1 MTADIQGLTIPDL
14 LPSWKLS
21 LRGRRLSPRTIETYD
36 LAARQLDDW
45 LRRNHGSISV
55 TDITSRHVSAYL
67 AEVVDTR
74 AAATA
79 KQRYASLLQFFEWLL
94 IEEEIAANPM
104 AGKKVRPPQVP
115 PQPVAVIKEEKLS
128 ELLDSVHGSGY
139 EDRRDAAILYL
150 LADTGIRLGE
160 IANLKPGDVD
170 SNTGV
175 VIVRGKGD
183 KVRAVPY
190 SRKPAVALD
199 RYLRARMRHKDAA
212 LPWLWLGLKGRMS
225 DSGIAQMVR
234 RRGRAVGIEGLH
246 PHIFRHT
253 FAHLWLAAGG
263 QEGDLQRIAGWADR
277 QMLGRYG
284 ASAAHE
290 RALHAHEQFSPIERL
305 R

>member
-1 MTADIQGLTIPDL
+1 MV
-14 LPSWKLS
+14 S
-21 LRGRRLSPRTIETYD
+21 LRGRRLSPRTIESYD
-36 LAARQLDDW
+36 LAARQLDQW
-45 LRRNHGSISV
+45 LLTNGHKTNVVG
-55 TDITSRHVSAYL
+55 ITHRHIAAYL
-67 AEVVDTR
+67 AEMADTR

-94 IEEEIAANPM
+94 VEEEIPVNPM
-104 AGKKVRPPQVP
+104 AGKRVRPPQVP
-115 PQPVAVIKEEKLS
+115 PQPVDIIEEEKLT
-128 ELLDSVHGSGY
+128 ELLESVHGSGF

-160 IANLKPGDVD
+160 ITSLRTADVD
-170 SNTGV
+170 GVNGV
-175 VIVRGKGD
+175 VVVRGKGS
-183 KVRAVPY
+183 KVRSVPY

-234 RRGRAVGIEGLH
+234 RRGADVGIEGLH
-246 PHIFRHT
+246 PHRFRHT
-253 FAHLWLAAGG
+253 FAHMWLAAGG

-284 ASAAHE
+284 ASAAHQ
-290 RALHAHEQFSPIERL
+290 RALDAHTKFSPVDRL
-305 R
+305 K

>member
-1 MTADIQGLTIPDL
+1 MTADIQWLTIAEL
-14 LPSWKLS
+14 LPSWLVS

-36 LAARQLDDW
+36 LAARQLEEW
-45 LRRNHGSISV
+45 LQANEHLTSVGSI
-55 TDITSRHVSAYL
+55 THRQISAYL
-67 AEVVDTR
+67 AGVAATR

-94 IEEEIAANPM
+94 VEEEISANPM

-115 PQPVAVIKEEKLS
+115 PQPVDIIEEAKLT
-128 ELLDSVHGSGY
+128 ELLESVRGSTF

-160 IANLKPGDVD
+160 LADLKPSDVNRLD
-170 SNTGV
+170 GV
-175 VIVRGKGD
+175 VVVQGKGS

-190 SRKPAVALD
+190 SRKTAVALD
-199 RYLRARMRHKDAA
+199 RYLRARTRHKDAA

-234 RRGRAVGIEGLH
+234 RRGADVGIEGLH
-246 PHIFRHT
+246 PHRFRHT
-253 FAHLWLAAGG
+253 FAHMWLAAGG

-284 ASAAHE
+284 ASAAHQ
-290 RALHAHEQFSPIERL
+290 RALDAHERFSPIERL
-305 R
+305 